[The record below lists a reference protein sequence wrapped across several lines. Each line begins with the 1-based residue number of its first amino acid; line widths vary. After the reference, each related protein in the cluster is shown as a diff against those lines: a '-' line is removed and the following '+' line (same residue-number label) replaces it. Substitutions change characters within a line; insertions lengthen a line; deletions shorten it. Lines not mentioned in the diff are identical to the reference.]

1 MRRLSNT
8 GAILALTAGMA
19 FSQVISQLPPPPPP
33 PLDETPTFTSE
44 TNLVTLHVS
53 VLDKSDHL
61 ITDIPRSAFHVYEDG
76 EEQEIRLFQREDV
89 PVSMCILIDSSGSMR
104 DKHASVVAAALA
116 LVRESNPDDEV
127 CFVNFN
133 DDAYIDQDFTNDLDK
148 LEEAMSK
155 IDSRGGTAM
164 RNAISGAMDWVVERG
179 QRDKKVLV
187 VVTDGNDNA
196 SEYLLEDLVR
206 KVRDNEVLIYLI
218 GLLNDEVRS
227 EARKAKRALEDLA
240 EASGGL
246 DYYPKDLTE
255 VREITPQIAHEIRNQ
270 YIVAY
275 RPSNENLDGTYRRI
289 KVEVKGVRNVD
300 DVRTRTGYF
309 APSAPPAL
317 PGGSKS
323 LTGEQP
329 ANDPPANNQP

>member
-1 MRRLSNT
+1 MHRLSS
-8 GAILALTAGMA
+8 AAAISILAAGSLL
-19 FSQVISQLPPPPPP
+19 SQVLVAPPPPPP
-33 PLDETPTFTSE
+33 PPPADEGPTFKSE

-53 VLDKSDHL
+53 VLDKNDHL
-61 ITDIPRSAFHVYEDG
+61 ITDIPQSAFHVYEND
-76 EEQEIRLFQREDV
+76 EEQEIRLFKREDV

-116 LVRESNPDDEV
+116 LVRQSNPDDEV

-133 DDAYIDQDFTNDLDK
+133 DEAYIDQDFTSDVNK
-148 LEEAMSK
+148 LEEAMNK

-164 RNAISGAMDWVVERG
+164 RNAIAGAMDWVNEKG
-179 QRDKKVLV
+179 KRDKKVLV

-196 SEYLLEDLVR
+196 SEYKLEDLVR
-206 KVRDNEVLIYLI
+206 KVKDNEVLIYLI

-227 EARKAKRALEDLA
+227 EAKRAKRALEDLA

-246 DYYPKDLTE
+246 DYYPKDLAE

-275 RPSNENLDGTYRRI
+275 RPSNENLDGSYRRI
-289 KVEVKGVRNVD
+289 KVEVKGVKNVE
-300 DVRTRTGYF
+300 DVRTRTGYYAGTAASA
-309 APSAPPAL
+309 APAK
-317 PGGSKS
+317 SKS
-323 LTGEQP
+323 L
-329 ANDPPANNQP
+329 NDNTDPK